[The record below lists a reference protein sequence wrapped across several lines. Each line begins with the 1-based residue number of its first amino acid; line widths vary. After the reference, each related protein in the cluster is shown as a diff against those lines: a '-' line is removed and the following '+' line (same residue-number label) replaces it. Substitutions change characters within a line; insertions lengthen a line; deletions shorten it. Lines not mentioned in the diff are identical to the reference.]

1 MDPQIQECLSCL
13 ICCFTIMF
21 IIGMT
26 GVFKGCNETS
36 TNMCTNEVFTGTVYA
51 INLDCCTDD
60 GNCDCDGEVITAYIH
75 AEHIDEFNV
84 STSTCR
90 YWYYTESMKLSYEI
104 GDEVTWLRKA
114 HTTSCITFP
123 TAEERFIGGI
133 VLHRPERKMRQNAV
147 MTCIFYNYVSSN
159 LLNVPLLFSSLKYYK
174 LHYKYLHK
182 YLDFL
187 FLYNVSID

>member
-133 VLHRPERKMRQNAV
+133 VLIVLSCLCCLWVCLCCCVSMIDEKVRQEKEEERKKNRH
-147 MTCIFYNYVSSN
+147 NYT
-159 LLNVPLLFSSLKYYK
+159 NV
-174 LHYKYLHK
+174 
-182 YLDFL
+182 
-187 FLYNVSID
+187 